1 MPVIKDSNIVVTG
14 AASGIGLATAQL
26 LAKQGANLSLADVQ
40 VDLLKEAV
48 ALVEADAKAA
58 GHTIKV
64 HSAVVDVR
72 DRKAVDAWITDAVAA
87 LGRLDGAA
95 NIAGVFK
102 PNYKNNVADEDEDNW
117 DLNIAINLTGLMHC
131 MRAQTASMREKGI
144 NGDASIVNAA
154 SIMGIMGAIGSAAYC
169 SSKHGVVGL
178 TRATCKEVGKQG
190 IRVNCVAPGF
200 VDTPMLRA
208 SLAARGGK
216 ATVTTTPEAV
226 AVGRTGQP
234 SEVAEV
240 VVFLLSSNASY
251 VSGQCISV
259 DGGWNC

>member
-1 MPVIKDSNIVVTG
+1 MPVIKGSNIVVTG

-48 ALVEADAKAA
+48 ALAEADAKAA

-72 DRKAVDAWITDAVAA
+72 DRKAVDAWIADAVAA

-102 PNYKNNVADEDEDNW
+102 SNYKNSVADEDEDNW
-117 DLNIAINLTGLMHC
+117 DFTIAVNLTGLMHC

-144 NGDASIVNAA
+144 HGDASIVNAA

-178 TRATCKEVGKQG
+178 TRSTCKEVGKQG

-216 ATVTTTPEAV
+216 STATTAPEAV